1 MEKVKFHPFQ
11 QYQLDPSLE
20 LLELLWLAHSTL
32 YAYFSLIL
40 IEEFHFNLVY
50 FLQVKTQLQSQSS
63 QSIAVGFQHHHDGF
77 LSAFRKLSQSGG
89 LRGMWRGATASMMR
103 TGIGSGAQLST
114 FSKSREAI
122 NNLNVNLFKVS
133 HDPHIH
139 PFIFIL
145 GVSSQLLEVNPSSV
159 DAQRSCSY
167 YLHDAGGRRI
177 NSFIQSIN

>member
-1 MEKVKFHPFQ
+1 
-11 QYQLDPSLE
+11 
-20 LLELLWLAHSTL
+20 
-32 YAYFSLIL
+32 
-40 IEEFHFNLVY
+40 
-50 FLQVKTQLQSQSS
+50 
-63 QSIAVGFQHHHDGF
+63 
-77 LSAFRKLSQSGG
+77 
-89 LRGMWRGATASMMR
+89 MWRGATASMMR

-159 DAQRSCSY
+159 DA
-167 YLHDAGGRRI
+167 
-177 NSFIQSIN
+177 